1 MTLATLVA
9 ELRAIDPR
17 LPYLLTAALCGVL
30 VWLWKT
36 LSPKT
41 FEQVPPRARALPAAA
56 IGAILTAGSTESLH
70 TLLVDLVFGAFAGVT
85 AVGGHETL
93 RRLALGPQEATA
105 SPVPLPTPPAPVQQP
120 AVMSDAEFV
129 RLLGETKILRAV
141 VDSLPAE
148 PPPASPPEPAALV
161 YGKAEKTA
169 ETPPATPPE
178 PGDPATE

>member
-36 LSPKT
+36 LSPTT

-105 SPVPLPTPPAPVQQP
+105 APVPVSPTEPAQQP
-120 AVMSDAEFV
+120 NAKSDAELAAV
-129 RLLGETKILRAV
+129 DALKRPGLET
-141 VDSLPAE
+141 
-148 PPPASPPEPAALV
+148 V

-169 ETPPATPPE
+169 ETPPASPPE

>member
-1 MTLATLVA
+1 MTVVALVA
-9 ELRAIDPR
+9 QLRAIDPR
-17 LPYLLTAALCGVL
+17 LPYLLTAAVCGLL

-36 LSPKT
+36 ASPKT

-105 SPVPLPTPPAPVQQP
+105 APPPAPTPQE
-120 AVMSDAEFV
+120 AEAINALK
-129 RLLGETKILRAV
+129 RPGLETVLTE
-141 VDSLPAE
+141 SLYPG
-148 PPPASPPEPAALV
+148 LV
-161 YGKAEKTA
+161 YGKADKPVEL
-169 ETPPATPPE
+169 PPAAPPE